1 MPGDVVFGDKEGV
14 TFIPPHLVKEVVDA
28 AAVTHVH
35 DEWTRKKFDE
45 GKYKSTDSYSSP
57 RDPALQKEYQD
68 YLKQKLG
75 DAAPAAAPGA
85 PARKKQ

>member
-1 MPGDVVFGDKEGV
+1 MTYG
-14 TFIPPHLVKEVVDA
+14 
-28 AAVTHVH
+28 
-35 DEWTRKKFDE
+35 
-45 GKYKSTDSYSSP
+45 SP

-75 DAAPAAAPGA
+75 DAAPAAGGG